1 MRLDQQLV
9 NCLLMPSSSSA
20 SARNL
25 GEFLAGGGKGFP
37 LFSPVSAYGGNWNQ
51 QQQTMMAMNRPGL
64 LMDVGEVRRSSS
76 HSSGSPHAG
85 IGGGGGGSLH
95 SDAKRN
101 PNKMESGPIPT
112 QLSPSVTTVQST
124 DPHPPDFPSSSSTS
138 SVVRCFS
145 SVPLLIL
152 LVRQFAIRQSSEG
165 RNRCGI
171 GRRRM
176 YPHLQSRS
184 LLRAVF
190 LIPSS
195 GGPSLSES
203 TSSSVGRAGS
213 TTTPLTTRPLAALRA
228 SSRERQFDDRSG
240 CR

>member
-1 MRLDQQLV
+1 MRRQAEVTRAREKEKEQIIRSSSASSVGGGGLDQQLV

-25 GEFLAGGGKGFP
+25 AEFLAGGGKGFP

-51 QQQTMMAMNRPGL
+51 QQQIMMAMNRPGL

-112 QLSPSVTTVQST
+112 QLSPSVTCTKYGSASAG
-124 DPHPPDFPSSSSTS
+124 FPIKQFDLFRCPLLLIRSSSHS
-138 SVVRCFS
+138 SR
-145 SVPLLIL
+145 P
-152 LVRQFAIRQSSEG
+152 AIR
-165 RNRCGI
+165 
-171 GRRRM
+171 
-176 YPHLQSRS
+176 YPPVIR
-184 LLRAVF
+184 
-190 LIPSS
+190 
-195 GGPSLSES
+195 GE
-203 TSSSVGRAGS
+203 
-213 TTTPLTTRPLAALRA
+213 
-228 SSRERQFDDRSG
+228 E
-240 CR
+240 

>member
-1 MRLDQQLV
+1 MGWTQSNPAAGGSNESEKVKEQIIRSSSASSVGGGGLDQQLV

-25 GEFLAGGGKGFP
+25 AEFLAGGGKGFP

-51 QQQTMMAMNRPGL
+51 QQQIMMAMNRPGL

-112 QLSPSVTTVQST
+112 QLSPSVTCTKYGSASAG
-124 DPHPPDFPSSSSTS
+124 FPIKQFDLFRCPLLLIRSSSHS
-138 SVVRCFS
+138 SR
-145 SVPLLIL
+145 P
-152 LVRQFAIRQSSEG
+152 AIR
-165 RNRCGI
+165 
-171 GRRRM
+171 
-176 YPHLQSRS
+176 YPPVIR
-184 LLRAVF
+184 
-190 LIPSS
+190 
-195 GGPSLSES
+195 GE
-203 TSSSVGRAGS
+203 
-213 TTTPLTTRPLAALRA
+213 
-228 SSRERQFDDRSG
+228 E
-240 CR
+240 